1 MNKATRNPRPLGS
14 LMFYLGYFSALLLIG
29 APLAV
34 LSIPFPL
41 RQRFTILNLYN
52 RFIIVW
58 LRITCGIRYQFEGVE
73 NLPDGAYVMVA
84 NHQSEWETIV
94 LQTLRPPLC
103 TVLKQELLQ
112 IPVFGWGLR
121 LIKPIP
127 LDRSQPAKMLRKVL
141 KVGGERLEEGLSV
154 LIFPEGTR
162 VPPGRRKPFSKSAA
176 MIACKAGV
184 PLIPV
189 AHNAGEHW
197 DPKNWIK
204 QSGTLSLCIGEPIHT
219 TGRKADEVMAEAEAW
234 VEGRLADIS
243 AIPRPQPD
251 VIKTKTT
258 SPAAEKTTRA

>member
-1 MNKATRNPRPLGS
+1 MSNAPRQPRPLGS
-14 LMFYLGYFSALLLIG
+14 LMFYLGYFSALLLLG
-29 APLAV
+29 APLA
-34 LSIPFPL
+34 LLAIPFPL
-41 RQRFTILNLYN
+41 RQRFAILNLYN
-52 RFIIVW
+52 RFIIFW
-58 LRITCGIRYQFEGVE
+58 LRVTCGIRYQFEGLS
-73 NLPDGAYVMVA
+73 NLPAGAYVMVA
-84 NHQSEWETIV
+84 NHQSEWETII

-112 IPVFGWGLR
+112 IPIFGWGLR

-141 KVGGERLEEGLSV
+141 KVGGERLQEGLSV

-204 QSGTLSLCIGEPIHT
+204 QSGTLSLCIGEPIQT
-219 TGRKADEVMAEAEAW
+219 AGRKPDEVMAEAEAW
-234 VEGRLADIS
+234 VEQRLAGIS
-243 AIPRPQPD
+243 AVPRPLPA
-251 VIKTKTT
+251 VETT
-258 SPAAEKTTRA
+258 AS